1 VSHGAVNL
9 APLLRVIRTPKRLL
23 LLFLRGL
30 LGMISVVSSVL
41 VNASISCVDLTT
53 ILLPWGPLAP
63 RFQKLSPSFGGLY
76 EYIGDCEQIGHRLV
90 LLHDE
95 LLHSLHIADPVMEGI
110 DDLNVLDVW
119 DSVPGIVEIFHVV
132 SEAFIMLLSDGLQGL
147 CCRRTLVCALKVPNE
162 HGA

>member
-1 VSHGAVNL
+1 
-9 APLLRVIRTPKRLL
+9 
-23 LLFLRGL
+23 
-30 LGMISVVSSVL
+30 
-41 VNASISCVDLTT
+41 
-53 ILLPWGPLAP
+53 
-63 RFQKLSPSFGGLY
+63 
-76 EYIGDCEQIGHRLV
+76 V

-95 LLHSLHIADPVMEGI
+95 LLHSLHIADPVMEDI

-119 DSVPGIVEIFHVV
+119 DSIPGIVEIFHVV